1 MDRLNP
7 PEPLSL
13 SGNVG
18 VAWKKWRQRFRIYM
32 VDSGLDRQPDEIK
45 TSVLL
50 HSIGTDALDVY
61 NTFPLWQQRQ
71 NTSLRATSFHHIY
84 PLDNV

>member
-18 VAWKKWRQRFRIYM
+18 VAWKKWRQRFHIYR
-32 VDSGLDRQPDEIK
+32 VASGLDRQPVEVK
-45 TSVLL
+45 TSVYLTGL
-50 HSIGTDALDVY
+50 
-61 NTFPLWQQRQ
+61 
-71 NTSLRATSFHHIY
+71 
-84 PLDNV
+84 

>member
-18 VAWKKWRQRFRIYM
+18 VAWKKWRQRFHIYM
-32 VDSGLDRQPDEIK
+32 VASGLDRQPVEVK

-50 HSIGTDALDVY
+50 HCMILSEQMHWMCTIR
-61 NTFPLWQQRQ
+61 FPL
-71 NTSLRATSFHHIY
+71 LRKC
-84 PLDNV
+84 PKKN